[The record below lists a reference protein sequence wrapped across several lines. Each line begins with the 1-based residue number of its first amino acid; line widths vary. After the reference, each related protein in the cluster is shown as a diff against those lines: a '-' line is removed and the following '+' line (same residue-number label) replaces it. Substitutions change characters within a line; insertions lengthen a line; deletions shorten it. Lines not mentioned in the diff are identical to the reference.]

1 MPIDTEVGLDPA
13 DIVFDGYP
21 APATERALH
30 WLQPLTLRPMC
41 IAVKQSPISA
51 TAEVLFY
58 IRTILLFITNNM
70 QIVTKSLFIN
80 DYLLSFDMNDEM
92 SKI

>member
-1 MPIDTEVGLDPA
+1 
-13 DIVFDGYP
+13 
-21 APATERALH
+21 
-30 WLQPLTLRPMC
+30 MC
-41 IAVKQSPISA
+41 IVVKQSPISA

-80 DYLLSFDMNDEM
+80 NFLLSFDINDEM
-92 SKI
+92 SKILKT